1 MTDSILIIDDNEDIL
16 EFLSEVLADSYI
28 LHLALNGEIAQNILS
43 AEVISLVIS
52 DIMMPGIDGFELCRL
67 LKSNVDYCHIPI
79 ILLTSKNTYSA
90 HIEGLEVG
98 ADAYLQKPFSPEL
111 LRLQIANLL
120 KNRLKIKDHFASSPF
135 EDVRVM
141 AHSKTD
147 ENFLKRLDEYIRKNL
162 KDPNMDIDKLSDH
175 MNMSRPTFYRKV
187 KSLSSLSPKELIDL
201 TRLKKAAK
209 LIAQN
214 EFTLFEIAKAVGY
227 SSQSLFT
234 RNFQKYFKVTP
245 LEYTSSLP
253 RKLPNDEFN
262 FDQVTS

>member
-1 MTDSILIIDDNEDIL
+1 MTDNILIIDDNEDIL
-16 EFLSEVLADSYI
+16 EFLSEVLSDNYT
-28 LHLALNGEIAQNILS
+28 LHLAPDGERAQEILS
-43 AEVISLVIS
+43 TEVVNLIIS
-52 DIMMPGIDGFELCRL
+52 DIMMPGIDGFELCKL
-67 LKSNVDYCHIPI
+67 LKENVDYCHIPI

-98 ADAYLQKPFSPEL
+98 ADAYIQKPFSPEL
-111 LRLQIANLL
+111 LQYQIANLL

-147 ENFLKRLDEYIRKNL
+147 EAFLKKLDEYIRKNL
-162 KDPNMDIDKLSDH
+162 KDPNMDIDKLSDY
-175 MNMSRPTFYRKV
+175 MNMSRPTFYRKI

-201 TRLKKAAK
+201 TRLKKAANM
-209 LIAQN
+209 ISQN
-214 EFTLFEIAKAVGY
+214 EYTLFEIAKAVGY

-245 LEYTSSLP
+245 LEYSNSLP
-253 RKLPNDEFN
+253 KETEN
-262 FDQVTS
+262 